1 MASWRDLPGPAR
13 RIGATISAAI
23 DAARDGDREAF
34 VTASA
39 EVAALPA
46 DQTGIVLGAIVRSL
60 LEDQHPDGLDGD
72 DMHAVLARCF
82 RGAVAWLPFESVD
95 VQVLVAVLS
104 SALGIHEP
112 GVTYEEITGP
122 IDTRGTGDD
131 WAGDPDVP
139 SIGASAGRRHDRH
152 AEGADHGAV
161 RVACP
166 AADRGPADG
175 RRAPAG
181 QVPRRGVH
189 RDRARRDDGDAVT
202 DERVDA
208 AVIPTQRHESGAPPA
223 DGEAGESRSLE
234 RLIFFSDAVIAIA
247 LTADDASTPRHA
259 HATRRAARISDATA
273 DSILPRQH

>member
-46 DQTGIVLGAIVRSL
+46 DQTGIVLGAVVRSL

-139 SIGASAGRRHDRH
+139 SIGASAGGDTIVTPKAPTTAQYAWH
-152 AEGADHGAV
+152 APLLIAD
-161 RVACP
+161 
-166 AADRGPADG
+166 
-175 RRAPAG
+175 
-181 QVPRRGVH
+181 
-189 RDRARRDDGDAVT
+189 
-202 DERVDA
+202 
-208 AVIPTQRHESGAPPA
+208 
-223 DGEAGESRSLE
+223 L
-234 RLIFFSDAVIAIA
+234 
-247 LTADDASTPRHA
+247 LTAGGRPLGRYLDGAFTEIA
-259 HATRRAARISDATA
+259 RAETMEM
-273 DSILPRQH
+273 P